1 MRFQYGTVRHRE
13 AMNGNDEQI
22 DEDPYAMVARL
33 AQVLLVSGREQYLN
47 DAIAEAFKKLPLD
60 DLPTHPTMADY
71 RAATAL
77 IQF

>member
-1 MRFQYGTVRHRE
+1 MRSPDGTD
-13 AMNGNDEQI
+13 AMTGNDERI

-60 DLPTHPTMADY
+60 DLPAHPTVADY
-71 RAATAL
+71 RAATARL
-77 IQF
+77 QF